1 MSNPTTLRRITPDQL
16 DEILAQVQ
24 QAKQRELV
32 LLGPGLSL
40 PESPHNW
47 PDELKSRSV
56 FQLTEPVQGLAARL
70 LHLDQLTSLNLNFN
84 SIGEAGA
91 TAIAEHLTGL
101 TSLYLG
107 GNSIGEAGA
116 TAIAEHLTG
125 LRSLD
130 SWNDNIRP
138 KAASWPQ
145 HRWRRDKRA
154 SD

>member
-101 TSLYLG
+101 
-107 GNSIGEAGA
+107 
-116 TAIAEHLTG
+116 
-125 LRSLD
+125 RSLD

-145 HRWRRDKRA
+145 HRWRRDKRT